1 MSPTQYLRPAGTGE
15 RASTLEL
22 FYDLVFVFA
31 ITQVSHLFLQH
42 LDWTGVLHSSIVLL
56 AIYWSW
62 TFTTWMTDELDTDT
76 DPVRLL
82 LLLMMLMS
90 LLMTVAIPQAFEAH
104 RLLFAGS
111 YVAVQLSSHAFVVFA
126 AVRLGNLERI
136 RLVVLYFLPAQAL
149 WILGALAGGR
159 TMIVLWLVALAI
171 DYAAWLVMLWVP
183 GMRRTVP
190 QDWRVGA
197 GHFAERF
204 GLFIMLALGESLVLI
219 GATTSD
225 TELTSARILGF
236 ILAFLT
242 TAAIWW
248 LYFTGVAT
256 IGEHHLEI
264 SRDSLGLAVQ
274 VYTYLHV
281 LFVAGIILSAVG
293 SELVIAHPTDVLPTA
308 QVATVAAGPA
318 LYLLAQTLFS
328 YRLTGSL
335 SSRNTLATLGCI
347 SAGFAGLL
355 VPALGLAGLLVLV
368 LVALTLSTHLLPPLS
383 SALETPAR
391 K

>member
-1 MSPTQYLRPAGTGE
+1 
-15 RASTLEL
+15 
-22 FYDLVFVFA
+22 
-31 ITQVSHLFLQH
+31 
-42 LDWTGVLHSSIVLL
+42 
-56 AIYWSW
+56 
-62 TFTTWMTDELDTDT
+62 MT
-76 DPVRLL
+76 
-82 LLLMMLMS
+82 
-90 LLMTVAIPQAFEAH
+90 A
-104 RLLFAGS
+104 
-111 YVAVQLSSHAFVVFA
+111 
-126 AVRLGNLERI
+126 
-136 RLVVLYFLPAQAL
+136 
-149 WILGALAGGR
+149 
-159 TMIVLWLVALAI
+159 LWLVALAI

-204 GLFIMLALGESLVLI
+204 GLFIILALGESLVLI

-225 TELTSARILGF
+225 TELTSARMLGF

-293 SELVIAHPTDVLPTA
+293 SELVIAHPPT
-308 QVATVAAGPA
+308 
-318 LYLLAQTLFS
+318 S
-328 YRLTGSL
+328 YPPRR
-335 SSRNTLATLGCI
+335 SR
-347 SAGFAGLL
+347 
-355 VPALGLAGLLVLV
+355 
-368 LVALTLSTHLLPPLS
+368 
-383 SALETPAR
+383 R
-391 K
+391 